1 MPILN
6 VKLYDNTGEKLY
18 ADYNVGMRTSPG
30 TKREPTVT
38 STGVIAGYLD
48 SDVIVSNGATYNSE
62 NNAIVLP
69 ENIKGFTNIANSDVI
84 VYGIGDDLPVN
95 IGSNNFFAILS
106 EGGGGTD
113 MSTIK
118 AGTYQF
124 KSTLT
129 NPNKYIEQSITF
141 KSDEHACTKVVIDGT
156 DDVAPGVY
164 YSITGS
170 GAGQTEVY
178 MFNSSHWINSTY
190 QSIIVENDQ
199 SVTED
204 FANWFND
211 NIINYTINLTTPN
224 GINIKTGGKYVAD
237 DIKVIPTLE
246 EKEVTPT
253 TSAQTVE
260 PSKGNCGLK
269 KVTVGAIQTET
280 KTQAA
285 STSNVTVTPSSG
297 KYLTSVTVTPTPSET
312 KTVTPTS
319 SSQSVTPTTGKL
331 LSKVTVNAVPTETK
345 SVTPTRSA
353 QTVTPSSG
361 KFLSSVSVGAI
372 QTETTTITP
381 AQGAQTVNPTS
392 GKYFSAVTVEEIP
405 SDYIIPSGT
414 QQITENGTYDV
425 TSKANVTVNVES
437 SGGGVEEVATEAEMT
452 AKLVAAN
459 VGNYYKYTG
468 TTGSTYTNGDIYFV
482 EGTRGGSN

>member
-1 MPILN
+1 
-6 VKLYDNTGEKLY
+6 
-18 ADYNVGMRTSPG
+18 
-30 TKREPTVT
+30 
-38 STGVIAGYLD
+38 
-48 SDVIVSNGATYNSE
+48 
-62 NNAIVLP
+62 
-69 ENIKGFTNIANSDVI
+69 
-84 VYGIGDDLPVN
+84 
-95 IGSNNFFAILS
+95 
-106 EGGGGTD
+106 

-482 EGTRGGSN
+482 EGTGGAVTETWVFNESLGRYYATATVDFTSNGISFKQLVVTDIVVPSFTFLMWYVDKNDVKVGVYRDTGTWVDEAYRTIVLDEPASGDLLTFLQANAVKQ